1 MSGIGMTRDY
11 ARQRARDMR
20 EREINLLKIGRDPK
34 QSFEARYAANVQAE
48 DFEEAAR
55 RFDRVAEREK
65 AK

>member
-1 MSGIGMTRDY
+1 MSDEGITRDF
-11 ARQRARDMR
+11 ARQRAKEMR
-20 EREINLLKIGRDPK
+20 EREIGLLKISRDPK
-34 QSFEARYAANVQAE
+34 QSFETRYAAVIHAE